1 MEAFVINSIS
11 KENFRN
17 IGTKVLETLSGQNPK
32 ISNAVLIQK
41 LKEKCSASELVMD
54 AIALAAQENN
64 NSMVHF
70 WTGVYAMLVELYQ
83 ICPND

>member
-1 MEAFVINSIS
+1 MEEFAINSIS
-11 KENFRN
+11 KGNFRN

-32 ISNAVLIQK
+32 ITTTELIQK
-41 LKEKCSASELVMD
+41 LKEKCSVSELVMD
-54 AIALAAQENN
+54 AIALSSQENN

-83 ICPND
+83 VCPND